1 MELPTMR
8 FVPLVIAAVV
18 LNILFYFFCLNH
30 IGPASVGIAY
40 NALNGEVTSQKH
52 AGWYITSPFVRVAS
66 IDTRPTQVCLNA
78 GTRILS
84 CKLIEFVP
92 EGAEEFVKLQGFR
105 YYDGAVVNNSC
116 HDCNSDMYH
125 ILQGY
130 AFSGREYPFLR
141 VIEELK

>member
-66 IDTRPTQVCLNA
+66 IDTANTGLSECWNPHPELQAHRVCA
-78 GTRILS
+78 RGRGGIREAS
-84 CKLIEFVP
+84 
-92 EGAEEFVKLQGFR
+92 R
-105 YYDGAVVNNSC
+105 
-116 HDCNSDMYH
+116 
-125 ILQGY
+125 
-130 AFSGREYPFLR
+130 FSL
-141 VIEELK
+141 L